1 MKDRITVGTKLL
13 LDFMFYSGIVVTAT
27 VPLSVYLY
35 GYVDEHYV
43 QYYIPLVLLFAVSG
57 VFAVLVIYELRKMMR
72 TVIADDC
79 FQKENVKSL
88 SRMGNYSFCIVVL
101 AVLRL
106 FLYLTSAILGIIL
119 VFIIAG
125 LFSKVLAQVFD
136 KAVNYKLENDLT
148 I

>member
-1 MKDRITVGTKLL
+1 M
-13 LDFMFYSGIVVTAT
+13 
-27 VPLSVYLY
+27 
-35 GYVDEHYV
+35 
-43 QYYIPLVLLFAVSG
+43 LLFAVSG

-88 SRMGNYSFCIVVL
+88 FRMGNYSFCIVVL

-106 FLYLTSAILGIIL
+106 FLYLTSAMLVIIL